1 MLEDSYEPL
10 SIEQKWQSEWE
21 LKNQFKPVESD
32 KQFSIVIPP
41 PNVTGSLHMG
51 HALEHSIIDV
61 IVRIKRLQG
70 FETLWVP
77 GTDHAG
83 IITQLLVENEL
94 SEKGLS
100 KEDVGRENFIS
111 KVWEWKEKSGENIS
125 GQMKKL
131 GMSCDWSRERFTMD
145 EGLSAAVRQVF
156 VTLYDSGFIYK
167 GSRMV
172 NWDTKLMSAV
182 SDLEVNLEEQTG
194 KLWSVKYKCGD
205 EFITIA
211 TTRPE
216 TILADTA
223 VAVNPDDERYKNFI
237 GKTAIIPIVNREVPI
252 IADEYVDK
260 EFGSGCVKITP
271 AHDFNDYEIGLKH
284 DLEVISCMKLDGTM
298 SDDDFMPEN
307 YKNLD
312 RFEARDQIVSELS
325 ELGFLVSADDH
336 VIQLPKGDRSKSILE
351 PMITD
356 QWFVKTKELADRGIA
371 EVENENMKFI
381 PKNWEKTY
389 FEWMYNIQDWCI
401 SRQIWW
407 GHQIPAWYDEDGNI
421 YVATT
426 ESEVRAKYK
435 LSDDLKLSQDKDV
448 LDTWFSSALWPF
460 STLGWPEEST
470 DLEKYYPTSLL
481 VTGFDIIFFWVARM
495 IMMGLNFNDDVPFKD
510 ILIHGLVRDSKGRK
524 MSKSLKNTIDPL
536 ELSEK
541 HGADALRFSLIEK
554 AAPGQD
560 VPFDEE
566 WTIAAAKKF
575 GNKLWNAAKFVHLYS
590 PEEKR
595 TDEIK
600 EITCPENVWIAS
612 RFDEVLAEFN
622 ELFEKYKIS
631 DAYKLIYNFVWSD
644 LFDWYFE
651 FSKNLIDDEKTKDET
666 MFVLR
671 TIFLKSIKI
680 LNPAMPHITE
690 EIWSTFE
697 DDLLINN
704 TWPEDEGKE
713 LNPEVNDVENLK
725 EVISQIRNFKATYQL
740 KNKEILKLNS
750 SKDVS
755 PWFTK
760 QLENIGNI
768 ELNLNSTEDK
778 NKKQVVFQ
786 SGNYEFYLL
795 AEDYIDIDVEIKKLD
810 KKIEDLSKTLAVS
823 RSRLENEKFIKNAK
837 EELIEKEKQN
847 VIEVENEIELLKQ
860 TRDQFSV

>member
-1 MLEDSYEPL
+1 
-10 SIEQKWQSEWE
+10 
-21 LKNQFKPVESD
+21 
-32 KQFSIVIPP
+32 
-41 PNVTGSLHMG
+41 
-51 HALEHSIIDV
+51 
-61 IVRIKRLQG
+61 
-70 FETLWVP
+70 
-77 GTDHAG
+77 
-83 IITQLLVENEL
+83 
-94 SEKGLS
+94 
-100 KEDVGRENFIS
+100 
-111 KVWEWKEKSGENIS
+111 
-125 GQMKKL
+125 
-131 GMSCDWSRERFTMD
+131 
-145 EGLSAAVRQVF
+145 
-156 VTLYDSGFIYK
+156 
-167 GSRMV
+167 
-172 NWDTKLMSAV
+172 
-182 SDLEVNLEEQTG
+182 
-194 KLWSVKYKCGD
+194 
-205 EFITIA
+205 
-211 TTRPE
+211 
-216 TILADTA
+216 
-223 VAVNPDDERYKNFI
+223 
-237 GKTAIIPIVNREVPI
+237 
-252 IADEYVDK
+252 
-260 EFGSGCVKITP
+260 
-271 AHDFNDYEIGLKH
+271 
-284 DLEVISCMKLDGTM
+284 
-298 SDDDFMPEN
+298 
-307 YKNLD
+307 
-312 RFEARDQIVSELS
+312 
-325 ELGFLVSADDH
+325 
-336 VIQLPKGDRSKSILE
+336 
-351 PMITD
+351 
-356 QWFVKTKELADRGIA
+356 
-371 EVENENMKFI
+371 
-381 PKNWEKTY
+381 
-389 FEWMYNIQDWCI
+389 
-401 SRQIWW
+401 
-407 GHQIPAWYDEDGNI
+407 
-421 YVATT
+421 
-426 ESEVRAKYK
+426 
-435 LSDDLKLSQDKDV
+435 
-448 LDTWFSSALWPF
+448 
-460 STLGWPEEST
+460 
-470 DLEKYYPTSLL
+470 
-481 VTGFDIIFFWVARM
+481 M

-566 WTIAAAKKF
+566 WTIAAKKF

-671 TIFLKSIKI
+671 TTFLKSIKI

-704 TWPEDEGKE
+704 TWPEVEGKK
-713 LNPEVNDVENLK
+713 LNPEANDVENLK

-740 KNKEILKLNS
+740 KNKEILNLNL

-768 ELNLNSTEDK
+768 KLNLNSTEDK

>member
-1 MLEDSYEPL
+1 M
-10 SIEQKWQSEWE
+10 
-21 LKNQFKPVESD
+21 
-32 KQFSIVIPP
+32 
-41 PNVTGSLHMG
+41 
-51 HALEHSIIDV
+51 
-61 IVRIKRLQG
+61 
-70 FETLWVP
+70 
-77 GTDHAG
+77 
-83 IITQLLVENEL
+83 
-94 SEKGLS
+94 
-100 KEDVGRENFIS
+100 
-111 KVWEWKEKSGENIS
+111 
-125 GQMKKL
+125 
-131 GMSCDWSRERFTMD
+131 
-145 EGLSAAVRQVF
+145 
-156 VTLYDSGFIYK
+156 
-167 GSRMV
+167 
-172 NWDTKLMSAV
+172 
-182 SDLEVNLEEQTG
+182 
-194 KLWSVKYKCGD
+194 
-205 EFITIA
+205 
-211 TTRPE
+211 
-216 TILADTA
+216 
-223 VAVNPDDERYKNFI
+223 
-237 GKTAIIPIVNREVPI
+237 
-252 IADEYVDK
+252 
-260 EFGSGCVKITP
+260 
-271 AHDFNDYEIGLKH
+271 KH

-325 ELGFLVSADDH
+325 ELGFLVSAEDH
-336 VIQLPKGDRSKSILE
+336 VIQLPKGDRSKSILD
-351 PMITD
+351 PMITN

-426 ESEVRAKYK
+426 ESEVREKYK

-566 WTIAAAKKF
+566 WTIAAKKF

-600 EITCPENVWIAS
+600 KITCPENVWITS

-671 TIFLKSIKI
+671 TTFLKSIKI

-704 TWPEDEGKE
+704 TWPEVEGKE

-760 QLENIGNI
+760 QLENIGNV
-768 ELNLNSTEDK
+768 ELNLNSPEDK
-778 NKKQVVFQ
+778 DKKQVVFQ

>member
-94 SEKGLS
+94 LEKGLS

-223 VAVNPDDERYKNFI
+223 VAVNPDDERYKSFI

-426 ESEVRAKYK
+426 ESEVREKYK

-566 WTIAAAKKF
+566 WTIAAKKF

-600 EITCPENVWIAS
+600 KITCPENVWITS

-671 TIFLKSIKI
+671 TTFLKSIKI

-704 TWPEDEGKE
+704 TWPEVEGKE
-713 LNPEVNDVENLK
+713 LNPEANDVENLK

-740 KNKEILKLNS
+740 KNKEILKLNL

-760 QLENIGNI
+760 QLENIGNV
-768 ELNLNSTEDK
+768 ELNLNSPEDK
-778 NKKQVVFQ
+778 DKKQVVFQ

-823 RSRLENEKFIKNAK
+823 RSRLENDKFIKNAK

>member
-223 VAVNPDDERYKNFI
+223 VAVNPDDERYKSFI

-426 ESEVRAKYK
+426 ESEVREKYK

-566 WTIAAAKKF
+566 WTIAAKKF

-671 TIFLKSIKI
+671 TTFLKSIKI

-704 TWPEDEGKE
+704 TWPEVEGKE
-713 LNPEVNDVENLK
+713 LNPEANDVENLK

-760 QLENIGNI
+760 QLENIGNV
-768 ELNLNSTEDK
+768 ELNLNSPEDK
-778 NKKQVVFQ
+778 DKKQVVFQ

>member
-94 SEKGLS
+94 LEKGLS

-223 VAVNPDDERYKNFI
+223 VAVNPDDERYKSFI

-284 DLEVISCMKLDGTM
+284 DLEVISCMKLNGTM

-312 RFEARDQIVSELS
+312 RFEARDQIVNELS

-421 YVATT
+421 YVATS

-460 STLGWPEEST
+460 STLGWPEKST

-560 VPFDEE
+560 VPFDEK
-566 WTIAAAKKF
+566 WTIAAKKF

-590 PEEKR
+590 PEEIR

-651 FSKNLIDDEKTKDET
+651 FSKNLIDDDRTKDET

-671 TIFLKSIKI
+671 TTFLKSIKI

-704 TWPEDEGKE
+704 TWPEVEGKE

-750 SKDVS
+750 SKDVG

-760 QLENIGNI
+760 QLQNIGNV
-768 ELNLNSTEDK
+768 ELNLNSPEDK
-778 NKKQVVFQ
+778 VKKQVVFQ

>member
-312 RFEARDQIVSELS
+312 RFEARDQIVNELS

-566 WTIAAAKKF
+566 WTIAAKKF

-590 PEEKR
+590 PEDKR
-595 TDEIK
+595 TDDIK
-600 EITCPENVWIAS
+600 EITFPENVWITS

-651 FSKNLIDDEKTKDET
+651 FSKNLIDDEKTKAET

-671 TIFLKSIKI
+671 TTFLKSIKI

-704 TWPEDEGKE
+704 TWPEVEGKE
-713 LNPEVNDVENLK
+713 LNPDANDVENLK

-740 KNKEILKLNS
+740 KNKEILKLNL

-768 ELNLNSTEDK
+768 ELNLNSSEDK

-823 RSRLENEKFIKNAK
+823 KSRLENEKFIKNAK

>member
-172 NWDTKLMSAV
+172 NWDTNLMSAV

-223 VAVNPDDERYKNFI
+223 VAVNPDDERYKSFI

-312 RFEARDQIVSELS
+312 RFEARDQIVNELS

-566 WTIAAAKKF
+566 WTIAAKKF

-651 FSKNLIDDEKTKDET
+651 FSKNLIDDEKTKAET

-671 TIFLKSIKI
+671 TTFLKSIKI

-704 TWPEDEGKE
+704 TWPEVEGKE

-740 KNKEILKLNS
+740 KNKEILNLNL

-760 QLENIGNI
+760 QLENIGNV
-768 ELNLNSTEDK
+768 ELNLNSPEDK
-778 NKKQVVFQ
+778 VKKQVVFQ

>member
-223 VAVNPDDERYKNFI
+223 VAVNPDDERYKSFI

-312 RFEARDQIVSELS
+312 RFEARDQIVNELS

-421 YVATT
+421 YVATS

-460 STLGWPEEST
+460 STLGWPEKST

-510 ILIHGLVRDSKGRK
+510 ILIPGLVRDSKGRK

-566 WTIAAAKKF
+566 WTIAAKKF

-671 TIFLKSIKI
+671 TTFLKSIKI

-704 TWPEDEGKE
+704 TWPEVEGKE

-740 KNKEILKLNS
+740 KNKEILNLNL

-760 QLENIGNI
+760 QLENIGNV
-768 ELNLNSTEDK
+768 ELNLNSPEDK
-778 NKKQVVFQ
+778 DKKQVVFQ
-786 SGNYEFYLL
+786 SGNNEFYLL

>member
-156 VTLYDSGFIYK
+156 VTLFDSGFIYK

-223 VAVNPDDERYKNFI
+223 VAVNPDDERYKSFI

-312 RFEARDQIVSELS
+312 RFEARDQIVNELS

-426 ESEVRAKYK
+426 ESEVREKYK

-566 WTIAAAKKF
+566 WTIAAKKF

-671 TIFLKSIKI
+671 TTFLKSIKI

-704 TWPEDEGKE
+704 TWPEVEGKE

-760 QLENIGNI
+760 QLENIGNV
-768 ELNLNSTEDK
+768 ELNLNSPEDK
-778 NKKQVVFQ
+778 DKKQVVFQ

-823 RSRLENEKFIKNAK
+823 KSRLENEKFIKNAK

>member
-223 VAVNPDDERYKNFI
+223 VAVNPDDERYKSFI

-312 RFEARDQIVSELS
+312 RFEARDQIVNELS

-566 WTIAAAKKF
+566 WTIAAKKF

-600 EITCPENVWIAS
+600 EITCPENVWITS

-671 TIFLKSIKI
+671 TTFLKSIKI

-704 TWPEDEGKE
+704 TWPEVEGKK
-713 LNPEVNDVENLK
+713 LNPETNDVENLK

-750 SKDVS
+750 SKDVG

-760 QLENIGNI
+760 QLENIGNV
-768 ELNLNSTEDK
+768 ELNLNSPEDK
-778 NKKQVVFQ
+778 DKKQIVFQ

>member
-223 VAVNPDDERYKNFI
+223 VAVNPDDERYKSFI

-312 RFEARDQIVSELS
+312 RFEARDQIVNELS

-426 ESEVRAKYK
+426 ESEVREKYK

-566 WTIAAAKKF
+566 WTIAAKKF

-600 EITCPENVWIAS
+600 EITCPENVWITS

-671 TIFLKSIKI
+671 TTFLKSIKI

-704 TWPEDEGKE
+704 TWPEVEGKE
-713 LNPEVNDVENLK
+713 LNPEANDVENLK

-750 SKDVS
+750 SKDVG

-760 QLENIGNI
+760 QLENIGNV
-768 ELNLNSTEDK
+768 ELNLNSPEDK
-778 NKKQVVFQ
+778 DKKQVVFQ

-823 RSRLENEKFIKNAK
+823 KSRLENEKFIKNAK

>member
-223 VAVNPDDERYKNFI
+223 VAVNPDDERYKSFI

-312 RFEARDQIVSELS
+312 RFEARDQIVNELS

-426 ESEVRAKYK
+426 ESEVREKYK

-470 DLEKYYPTSLL
+470 DLKKYYPTSLL

-566 WTIAAAKKF
+566 WTIAAKKF

-671 TIFLKSIKI
+671 TTFLKSIKI

-704 TWPEDEGKE
+704 TWPEVEGKE

-750 SKDVS
+750 SKDVG

-760 QLENIGNI
+760 QLENIGNV
-768 ELNLNSTEDK
+768 ELNLNSPEDK
-778 NKKQVVFQ
+778 DKKQIVFQ

-860 TRDQFSV
+860 TRDQSSV

>member
-223 VAVNPDDERYKNFI
+223 VAVNPDDERYKSFI

-312 RFEARDQIVSELS
+312 RFEARDQIVNELS

-426 ESEVRAKYK
+426 ESEVREKYK

-470 DLEKYYPTSLL
+470 DLDKYYPTSLL

-566 WTIAAAKKF
+566 WTIAAKKF

-671 TIFLKSIKI
+671 TTFLKSIKI

-704 TWPEDEGKE
+704 TWPEVEGKE
-713 LNPEVNDVENLK
+713 LNPEANDVENLK

-768 ELNLNSTEDK
+768 ELNLNSREDK
-778 NKKQVVFQ
+778 DKKQVVFQ

>member
-223 VAVNPDDERYKNFI
+223 VAVNPDDERYKSFI

-312 RFEARDQIVSELS
+312 RFEARDQIVNELS

-470 DLEKYYPTSLL
+470 DLKKYYPTSLL

-566 WTIAAAKKF
+566 WTIAAKKF

-671 TIFLKSIKI
+671 TTFLKSIKI

-704 TWPEDEGKE
+704 TWPEVEGKE

-750 SKDVS
+750 SKDVG

-760 QLENIGNI
+760 QLENIGNV
-768 ELNLNSTEDK
+768 ELNLNSPEDK
-778 NKKQVVFQ
+778 DKKQIVFQ

>member
-223 VAVNPDDERYKNFI
+223 VAVNPDDERYKSFI

-312 RFEARDQIVSELS
+312 RFEARDQIVNELS

-421 YVATT
+421 YVATS

-566 WTIAAAKKF
+566 WTIAAKKF

-671 TIFLKSIKI
+671 TTFLKSIKI

-704 TWPEDEGKE
+704 TWPEVEGKE
-713 LNPEVNDVENLK
+713 LNPEANDVENLK

-740 KNKEILKLNS
+740 KNKEILKLNL

-768 ELNLNSTEDK
+768 ELNLNSPEDK

>member
-156 VTLYDSGFIYK
+156 VTLYNSGFIYK

-223 VAVNPDDERYKNFI
+223 VAVNPDDERYKSFI

-284 DLEVISCMKLDGTM
+284 DLEVISCMKLNGTM

-312 RFEARDQIVSELS
+312 RFEARDQIVNELS

-407 GHQIPAWYDEDGNI
+407 GHQIPAWYDEEGNI

-426 ESEVRAKYK
+426 ESEVRAKYE

-470 DLEKYYPTSLL
+470 DLKKYYPTSLL

-566 WTIAAAKKF
+566 WTIAAKKF

-600 EITCPENVWIAS
+600 KITCPENVWITS

-651 FSKNLIDDEKTKDET
+651 FSKNLIDDEKTKGET

-671 TIFLKSIKI
+671 TTFLKSIKI

-704 TWPEDEGKE
+704 TWPEVEDK
-713 LNPEVNDVENLK
+713 LDPETNDVENLK

-750 SKDVS
+750 SKNVG

-760 QLENIGNI
+760 QLENIGNV
-768 ELNLNSTEDK
+768 ELNLNSPEDK
-778 NKKQVVFQ
+778 DKKQVVFQ

-847 VIEVENEIELLKQ
+847 VIEVENEIDLLKQ

>member
-223 VAVNPDDERYKNFI
+223 VAVNPDDERYKSFI

-312 RFEARDQIVSELS
+312 RFEARDQIVNELS

-407 GHQIPAWYDEDGNI
+407 GHQIPAWYDEEGNI

-426 ESEVRAKYK
+426 ESEVRAKYE

-566 WTIAAAKKF
+566 WTIAAKKF

-671 TIFLKSIKI
+671 TTFLKSIKI

-704 TWPEDEGKE
+704 TWPEVEGKE
-713 LNPEVNDVENLK
+713 LNPEANDVENLK

-760 QLENIGNI
+760 QLENIGNV
-768 ELNLNSTEDK
+768 ELNLNSPEDK

-823 RSRLENEKFIKNAK
+823 ISRLENEKFIKNAK

>member
-223 VAVNPDDERYKNFI
+223 VAVNPDDERYKSFI

-312 RFEARDQIVSELS
+312 RFEARDQIVNELS

-426 ESEVRAKYK
+426 ESEVREKYK

-566 WTIAAAKKF
+566 WTIAAKKF

-600 EITCPENVWIAS
+600 EITCPENVWITS

-671 TIFLKSIKI
+671 TTFLKSIKI

-704 TWPEDEGKE
+704 TWPEVEGKE
-713 LNPEVNDVENLK
+713 LNPEANDVENLK

-750 SKDVS
+750 SKDVG

-768 ELNLNSTEDK
+768 ELNLNSSEDK
-778 NKKQVVFQ
+778 DKKQVVFQ

>member
-223 VAVNPDDERYKNFI
+223 VAVNPDDERYKSFI

-312 RFEARDQIVSELS
+312 RFEARDQIVNELS

-426 ESEVRAKYK
+426 ESEVREKYK

-470 DLEKYYPTSLL
+470 DLKKYYPTSLL

-566 WTIAAAKKF
+566 WTIAAKKF

-671 TIFLKSIKI
+671 TTFLKSIKI

-704 TWPEDEGKE
+704 TWPEVEGKE
-713 LNPEVNDVENLK
+713 LNPEANDVENLK

-750 SKDVS
+750 SKNVG

-760 QLENIGNI
+760 QLENIGNV
-768 ELNLNSTEDK
+768 ELNLNSPEDK
-778 NKKQVVFQ
+778 DKKQVVFQ

>member
-223 VAVNPDDERYKNFI
+223 VAVNPDDERYKSFI

-312 RFEARDQIVSELS
+312 RFEARDQIVNELS

-426 ESEVRAKYK
+426 ESEVREKYK

-566 WTIAAAKKF
+566 WTIAAKKF
-575 GNKLWNAAKFVHLYS
+575 GNKLWNAGKFVHLYS

-595 TDEIK
+595 TDEIR
-600 EITCPENVWIAS
+600 EITCPENVWITS

-671 TIFLKSIKI
+671 TTFLKSIKI

-704 TWPEDEGKE
+704 TWPEVEGKE
-713 LNPEVNDVENLK
+713 LNPEANDVENLK

-750 SKDVS
+750 SKDVG

-760 QLENIGNI
+760 QLENIGNV
-768 ELNLNSTEDK
+768 ELNLNSPEDK
-778 NKKQVVFQ
+778 DKKQVVFQ

>member
-223 VAVNPDDERYKNFI
+223 VAVNPDDERYKSFI

-312 RFEARDQIVSELS
+312 RFEARDQIVNELS

-421 YVATT
+421 YVATS

-470 DLEKYYPTSLL
+470 DLKKYYPTSLL

-566 WTIAAAKKF
+566 WTIAAKKF

-671 TIFLKSIKI
+671 TTFLKSIKI

-704 TWPEDEGKE
+704 TWPEVEGKE
-713 LNPEVNDVENLK
+713 LNPEANDVENLK

-750 SKDVS
+750 SKDVG

-760 QLENIGNI
+760 QLENIGNV
-768 ELNLNSTEDK
+768 ELNLNSPEDK
-778 NKKQVVFQ
+778 DKKQVVFQ

>member
-1 MLEDSYEPL
+1 M
-10 SIEQKWQSEWE
+10 
-21 LKNQFKPVESD
+21 
-32 KQFSIVIPP
+32 
-41 PNVTGSLHMG
+41 
-51 HALEHSIIDV
+51 
-61 IVRIKRLQG
+61 
-70 FETLWVP
+70 
-77 GTDHAG
+77 
-83 IITQLLVENEL
+83 
-94 SEKGLS
+94 
-100 KEDVGRENFIS
+100 
-111 KVWEWKEKSGENIS
+111 
-125 GQMKKL
+125 
-131 GMSCDWSRERFTMD
+131 
-145 EGLSAAVRQVF
+145 
-156 VTLYDSGFIYK
+156 
-167 GSRMV
+167 
-172 NWDTKLMSAV
+172 
-182 SDLEVNLEEQTG
+182 
-194 KLWSVKYKCGD
+194 
-205 EFITIA
+205 
-211 TTRPE
+211 
-216 TILADTA
+216 
-223 VAVNPDDERYKNFI
+223 
-237 GKTAIIPIVNREVPI
+237 
-252 IADEYVDK
+252 
-260 EFGSGCVKITP
+260 
-271 AHDFNDYEIGLKH
+271 KH

-312 RFEARDQIVSELS
+312 RFEARDQIVNELS

-566 WTIAAAKKF
+566 WTIAAKKF

-600 EITCPENVWIAS
+600 EITCPENVWITS

-651 FSKNLIDDEKTKDET
+651 FSKNLIDDEKTKGET

-671 TIFLKSIKI
+671 TTFLKSIKI

-704 TWPEDEGKE
+704 TWPEVEGKE
-713 LNPEVNDVENLK
+713 LNPEANDVENLK

-740 KNKEILKLNS
+740 KNKEILKLNL

-768 ELNLNSTEDK
+768 ELNLNSPEDK

>member
-223 VAVNPDDERYKNFI
+223 VAVNPDDERYKSFI

-426 ESEVRAKYK
+426 ESEVREKYK

-470 DLEKYYPTSLL
+470 DLKKYYPTSLL

-566 WTIAAAKKF
+566 WTIAAKKF

-600 EITCPENVWIAS
+600 EITCPENVWITS

-671 TIFLKSIKI
+671 TTFLKSIKI

-704 TWPEDEGKE
+704 TWPEVEGKE

-750 SKDVS
+750 SKDVG

-760 QLENIGNI
+760 QLENIGNV
-768 ELNLNSTEDK
+768 ELNLNSPEDK
-778 NKKQVVFQ
+778 VKKQVVFQ

>member
-223 VAVNPDDERYKNFI
+223 VAVNPDDERYKSFI

-325 ELGFLVSADDH
+325 ELGFLVSSDDH

-426 ESEVRAKYK
+426 ESEVREKYK
-435 LSDDLKLSQDKDV
+435 LSDDLNLSQDKDV

-460 STLGWPEEST
+460 STLGWPEETT
-470 DLEKYYPTSLL
+470 DLDKYYPTSLL

-566 WTIAAAKKF
+566 WTIAAKKF

-671 TIFLKSIKI
+671 TTFLKSIKI

-704 TWPEDEGKE
+704 TWPEVEGKE
-713 LNPEVNDVENLK
+713 LNPEANDVENLK

-760 QLENIGNI
+760 QLENIGNV
-768 ELNLNSTEDK
+768 ELNLNSPEDK
-778 NKKQVVFQ
+778 DKKQVVFQ

-810 KKIEDLSKTLAVS
+810 KKIDDLSKTLAVS
-823 RSRLENEKFIKNAK
+823 RSRLENDKFIKNAK

>member
-223 VAVNPDDERYKNFI
+223 VAVNPDDERYKSFI

-312 RFEARDQIVSELS
+312 RFEARDQIVNELS

-426 ESEVRAKYK
+426 ESEVREKYK

-470 DLEKYYPTSLL
+470 DLKKYYPTSLL

-495 IMMGLNFNDDVPFKD
+495 IMMGLNFNNDVPFKD

-566 WTIAAAKKF
+566 WTIAAKKF

-671 TIFLKSIKI
+671 TTFLKSIKI

-704 TWPEDEGKE
+704 TWPEVEGKE

-750 SKDVS
+750 SKDVG

-760 QLENIGNI
+760 QLENIGNV
-768 ELNLNSTEDK
+768 ELNLNSPEDK
-778 NKKQVVFQ
+778 DKKQVVFQ

-823 RSRLENEKFIKNAK
+823 KSRLENEKFIKNAK
-837 EELIEKEKQN
+837 EELIE
-847 VIEVENEIELLKQ
+847 
-860 TRDQFSV
+860 

>member
-94 SEKGLS
+94 LEKGLS

-223 VAVNPDDERYKNFI
+223 VAVNPDDERYKSFI

-284 DLEVISCMKLDGTM
+284 DLEVISCMKLNGTM

-312 RFEARDQIVSELS
+312 RFEARDQIVNELS

-407 GHQIPAWYDEDGNI
+407 GHQIPAWYDEEGNI

-426 ESEVRAKYK
+426 ESEVRAKYE

-566 WTIAAAKKF
+566 WTIAAKKF

-600 EITCPENVWIAS
+600 KIICPENVWITS

-651 FSKNLIDDEKTKDET
+651 FSKNLIDDEKTKGET

-671 TIFLKSIKI
+671 TTFLKSIKI

-697 DDLLINN
+697 DNLLINN
-704 TWPEDEGKE
+704 TWPEVEDK
-713 LNPEVNDVENLK
+713 LDPETNDVENLK
-725 EVISQIRNFKATYQL
+725 EVISQIRNFKTTYQL
-740 KNKEILKLNS
+740 KNKEILKLNL
-750 SKDVS
+750 SKDVN

-760 QLENIGNI
+760 QLENIGNV
-768 ELNLNSTEDK
+768 ELNINSSEDK

-786 SGNYEFYLL
+786 SGNYKFYLL
-795 AEDYIDIDVEIKKLD
+795 AEDYIDIDLEIKKLD

-823 RSRLENEKFIKNAK
+823 ISRLENEKFIKNAK

>member
-223 VAVNPDDERYKNFI
+223 VAVNPDDERYKSFI

-426 ESEVRAKYK
+426 ESEVREKYK

-470 DLEKYYPTSLL
+470 DLDKYYPTSLL

-566 WTIAAAKKF
+566 WTIAAKKF

-600 EITCPENVWIAS
+600 EITCPENVWITS

-671 TIFLKSIKI
+671 TTFLKSIKI

-704 TWPEDEGKE
+704 TWPEVEGKE
-713 LNPEVNDVENLK
+713 LNPEANDVENLK

-760 QLENIGNI
+760 QFENIGNV
-768 ELNLNSTEDK
+768 ELNLNSPEDK
-778 NKKQVVFQ
+778 DKKQVVFQ

>member
-1 MLEDSYEPL
+1 M
-10 SIEQKWQSEWE
+10 
-21 LKNQFKPVESD
+21 
-32 KQFSIVIPP
+32 
-41 PNVTGSLHMG
+41 
-51 HALEHSIIDV
+51 
-61 IVRIKRLQG
+61 
-70 FETLWVP
+70 
-77 GTDHAG
+77 
-83 IITQLLVENEL
+83 
-94 SEKGLS
+94 
-100 KEDVGRENFIS
+100 
-111 KVWEWKEKSGENIS
+111 
-125 GQMKKL
+125 
-131 GMSCDWSRERFTMD
+131 
-145 EGLSAAVRQVF
+145 
-156 VTLYDSGFIYK
+156 
-167 GSRMV
+167 
-172 NWDTKLMSAV
+172 
-182 SDLEVNLEEQTG
+182 
-194 KLWSVKYKCGD
+194 
-205 EFITIA
+205 
-211 TTRPE
+211 
-216 TILADTA
+216 
-223 VAVNPDDERYKNFI
+223 
-237 GKTAIIPIVNREVPI
+237 
-252 IADEYVDK
+252 
-260 EFGSGCVKITP
+260 
-271 AHDFNDYEIGLKH
+271 KH

-312 RFEARDQIVSELS
+312 RFEARDQIVNELS

-407 GHQIPAWYDEDGNI
+407 GHQIPAWYDEEGNI

-426 ESEVRAKYK
+426 ESEVRAKYE

-566 WTIAAAKKF
+566 WTIAAKKF

-671 TIFLKSIKI
+671 TTFLKSIKI

-704 TWPEDEGKE
+704 TWPEVEGKE
-713 LNPEVNDVENLK
+713 LNPEANDVENLK

-760 QLENIGNI
+760 QLENIGNV
-768 ELNLNSTEDK
+768 ELNLNSPEDK
-778 NKKQVVFQ
+778 DKKQVVFQ

>member
-223 VAVNPDDERYKNFI
+223 VAVNPDDERYKSFI

-312 RFEARDQIVSELS
+312 RFEARDQIVNELS

-426 ESEVRAKYK
+426 ESEVREKYK

-566 WTIAAAKKF
+566 WTIAAKKF

-600 EITCPENVWIAS
+600 KITCPENVWITS

-671 TIFLKSIKI
+671 TTFLKSIKI

-704 TWPEDEGKE
+704 TWPEVEGKE
-713 LNPEVNDVENLK
+713 LNPEANDVENLK

-740 KNKEILKLNS
+740 KNKEILKLNL

-768 ELNLNSTEDK
+768 KLNLNSPEDK

>member
-1 MLEDSYEPL
+1 
-10 SIEQKWQSEWE
+10 
-21 LKNQFKPVESD
+21 
-32 KQFSIVIPP
+32 
-41 PNVTGSLHMG
+41 
-51 HALEHSIIDV
+51 
-61 IVRIKRLQG
+61 
-70 FETLWVP
+70 
-77 GTDHAG
+77 
-83 IITQLLVENEL
+83 
-94 SEKGLS
+94 
-100 KEDVGRENFIS
+100 
-111 KVWEWKEKSGENIS
+111 
-125 GQMKKL
+125 
-131 GMSCDWSRERFTMD
+131 
-145 EGLSAAVRQVF
+145 
-156 VTLYDSGFIYK
+156 
-167 GSRMV
+167 MV

-223 VAVNPDDERYKNFI
+223 VAVNPDDERYKSFI

-284 DLEVISCMKLDGTM
+284 DLEVISCMKLNGTM

-312 RFEARDQIVSELS
+312 RFEARDQIVNELS

-407 GHQIPAWYDEDGNI
+407 GHQIPAWYDEEGNI

-426 ESEVRAKYK
+426 ESEVREKYK

-566 WTIAAAKKF
+566 WTIAAKKF

-600 EITCPENVWIAS
+600 EITCPENVWITS

-671 TIFLKSIKI
+671 TTFLKSIKI

-704 TWPEDEGKE
+704 TWPEVEGKE

-760 QLENIGNI
+760 QLENIGNV
-768 ELNLNSTEDK
+768 ELNLNSPEDK
-778 NKKQVVFQ
+778 DKKQVVFQ

-823 RSRLENEKFIKNAK
+823 RSRLENDKFIKNAK

>member
-94 SEKGLS
+94 LEKGLS
-100 KEDVGRENFIS
+100 KEDIGRENFIS

-223 VAVNPDDERYKNFI
+223 VAVNPEDERYKSFI

-284 DLEVISCMKLDGTM
+284 DLEVICCMKLDGTM
-298 SDDDFMPEN
+298 SNDHFMPDN

-312 RFEARDQIVSELS
+312 RFEARDQIVNELS

-407 GHQIPAWYDEDGNI
+407 GHQIPAWYDEDENI

-566 WTIAAAKKF
+566 WTIAAKKF

-595 TDEIK
+595 NDEIK
-600 EITCPENVWIAS
+600 EITCPENVWITS

-651 FSKNLIDDEKTKDET
+651 FSKNLIDEEKSKDET

-671 TIFLKSIKI
+671 TTFLKSIKI

-704 TWPEDEGKE
+704 TWPEVEGKE
-713 LNPEVNDVENLK
+713 LNPDAKDVEYLK
-725 EVISQIRNFKATYQL
+725 EVISQIRNFKVTYQF
-740 KNKEILKLNS
+740 KNKEILKLNY

-768 ELNLNSTEDK
+768 ELNLNSSEDK

-823 RSRLENEKFIKNAK
+823 RSRLENEKFIENAK

>member
-223 VAVNPDDERYKNFI
+223 VAVNPDDERYKSFI

-312 RFEARDQIVSELS
+312 RFEARDQIVNELS

-426 ESEVRAKYK
+426 ESEVREKYK

-566 WTIAAAKKF
+566 WTIAAKKF

-590 PEEKR
+590 PVDKR
-595 TDEIK
+595 TDDIK
-600 EITCPENVWIAS
+600 TITCPENVWITT

-671 TIFLKSIKI
+671 TTFLKSIKI

-704 TWPEDEGKE
+704 TWPEVEGKE
-713 LNPEVNDVENLK
+713 LNPEANDVENLK

-750 SKDVS
+750 SKDVG

-760 QLENIGNI
+760 QLENIGNV
-768 ELNLNSTEDK
+768 ELNFNSPEDK
-778 NKKQVVFQ
+778 DKKQVVFQ

>member
-223 VAVNPDDERYKNFI
+223 VAVNPDDERYKSFI

-426 ESEVRAKYK
+426 ESEVREKYK

-470 DLEKYYPTSLL
+470 DLDKYYPTSLL

-566 WTIAAAKKF
+566 WTIAAKKF

-671 TIFLKSIKI
+671 TTFLKSIKI

-704 TWPEDEGKE
+704 TWPEVEGKE
-713 LNPEVNDVENLK
+713 LNPEANDVENLK

-750 SKDVS
+750 SKDVG

-760 QLENIGNI
+760 QLENIGNV
-768 ELNLNSTEDK
+768 ELNLNSPEDK
-778 NKKQVVFQ
+778 DKKQVVFQ

>member
-223 VAVNPDDERYKNFI
+223 VAVNPDDERYKSFI

-312 RFEARDQIVSELS
+312 RFEARDQIVNELS

-426 ESEVRAKYK
+426 ESEVREKYK

-566 WTIAAAKKF
+566 WTIAAKKF

-600 EITCPENVWIAS
+600 EITCPENVWILS

-671 TIFLKSIKI
+671 TTFLKSIKI

-704 TWPEDEGKE
+704 TWPEVEGKE
-713 LNPEVNDVENLK
+713 LNPEANDVENLK

-750 SKDVS
+750 SKDVG

-760 QLENIGNI
+760 QLENIGNV
-768 ELNLNSTEDK
+768 ELNLNSPEDK
-778 NKKQVVFQ
+778 DKKQVVFQ

>member
-223 VAVNPDDERYKNFI
+223 VAVNPDDERYKSFI

-312 RFEARDQIVSELS
+312 RFEARDQIVNELS

-426 ESEVRAKYK
+426 ESEVREKYK

-470 DLEKYYPTSLL
+470 DLKKYYPTSLL

-566 WTIAAAKKF
+566 WTIAAKKF

-600 EITCPENVWIAS
+600 EITCPENVWILS
-612 RFDEVLAEFN
+612 RFDEVLGEFN

-671 TIFLKSIKI
+671 TTFLKSIKI

-704 TWPEDEGKE
+704 TWPEVEGKE
-713 LNPEVNDVENLK
+713 LNPEANDVENLK

-740 KNKEILKLNS
+740 KNKEILKLNL

-768 ELNLNSTEDK
+768 ELNLNSSEDK

>member
-223 VAVNPDDERYKNFI
+223 VAVNPDDERYKSFI

-284 DLEVISCMKLDGTM
+284 DLEVISCMKLNGTM

-312 RFEARDQIVSELS
+312 RFEARDQIVNELS

-426 ESEVRAKYK
+426 ESEVREKYK

-566 WTIAAAKKF
+566 WTIAAKKF

-600 EITCPENVWIAS
+600 EITCLENVWIAS

-671 TIFLKSIKI
+671 TTFLKSIKI

-704 TWPEDEGKE
+704 TWPEVEGKE
-713 LNPEVNDVENLK
+713 LNPEANDVENLK

-760 QLENIGNI
+760 QLENIGNV
-768 ELNLNSTEDK
+768 ELNLNSIEDK
-778 NKKQVVFQ
+778 DKKQVVFQ

>member
-223 VAVNPDDERYKNFI
+223 VAVNPDDERYKSFI

-312 RFEARDQIVSELS
+312 RFEARDQIVNELS

-426 ESEVRAKYK
+426 ESEVREKYK

-566 WTIAAAKKF
+566 WTIAAKKF

-600 EITCPENVWIAS
+600 EITCPENVWIIS

-671 TIFLKSIKI
+671 TTFLKSIKI

-704 TWPEDEGKE
+704 TWPEVEGKE

-750 SKDVS
+750 SKDVG

-760 QLENIGNI
+760 QLENIGNV
-768 ELNLNSTEDK
+768 ELNLNSPEDK
-778 NKKQVVFQ
+778 DKKQVVFQ

>member
-94 SEKGLS
+94 LEKGLS

-223 VAVNPDDERYKNFI
+223 VAVNPDDERYKSFI

-284 DLEVISCMKLDGTM
+284 DLEVISCMKLNGTM

-312 RFEARDQIVSELS
+312 RFEARDQIVNELS

-356 QWFVKTKELADRGIA
+356 QWFVKTKELANRGIA

-407 GHQIPAWYDEDGNI
+407 GHQIPAWYDEEGNI

-426 ESEVRAKYK
+426 ESEVRAKYE

-566 WTIAAAKKF
+566 WTIAAKKF

-600 EITCPENVWIAS
+600 KITCPENVWITS

-671 TIFLKSIKI
+671 TTFLKSIKL

-704 TWPEDEGKE
+704 TWPEVEGKE
-713 LNPEVNDVENLK
+713 LNPEANDVENLK

-760 QLENIGNI
+760 QLENIGNV
-768 ELNLNSTEDK
+768 ELNLNSPEDK
-778 NKKQVVFQ
+778 DKKQVVFQ

-810 KKIEDLSKTLAVS
+810 KKIVDLSKTLAVS

-847 VIEVENEIELLKQ
+847 VIEVENEIDLLKQ

>member
-223 VAVNPDDERYKNFI
+223 VAVNPDDDRYKSFI

-298 SDDDFMPEN
+298 SDDVFMPEN

-312 RFEARDQIVSELS
+312 RFEARDQIVNELS

-426 ESEVRAKYK
+426 ESEVREKYK

-470 DLEKYYPTSLL
+470 DLKKYYPTSLL

-566 WTIAAAKKF
+566 WTIAAKKF

-651 FSKNLIDDEKTKDET
+651 FSKNLIDDEKTKDEA

-671 TIFLKSIKI
+671 TTFLKSIKI

-697 DDLLINN
+697 DELLINN
-704 TWPEDEGKE
+704 TWPEVEGKE

-750 SKDVS
+750 SKDVG

-760 QLENIGNI
+760 QLENIGNV
-768 ELNLNSTEDK
+768 ELNLNSPEDK
-778 NKKQVVFQ
+778 DKKQVVFQ

-823 RSRLENEKFIKNAK
+823 RSRLENDKFIKNAK